1 MKQTEFLSTI
11 PFAGFYDSI
20 HDGVID
26 DAFDMM
32 FADRETGCDR
42 APDFIMDAARDA
54 VSWGDTPAGT
64 QALIVTY
71 QESE

>member
-1 MKQTEFLSTI
+1 MKTSVYAVL
-11 PFAGFYDSI
+11 
-20 HDGVID
+20 
-26 DAFDMM
+26 
-32 FADRETGCDR
+32 
-42 APDFIMDAARDA
+42 DA